1 MSEEILINPE
11 GLYPEIG
18 NLSAAQALITD
29 EMFSIDK
36 GKLELD
42 TISEIE
48 NLVKE
53 LNSLYVLYREHL
65 GRDVKNLDVVIA
77 EWMKVDVSL
86 AGKNLFEGD

>member
-1 MSEEILINPE
+1 MSEQILINPE
-11 GLYPEIG
+11 GFYPEID

-36 GKLELD
+36 GELALD
-42 TISEIE
+42 TISELD

-65 GRDVKNLDVVIA
+65 GRDVKNLNVIIA
-77 EWMKVDVSL
+77 EWMKVDTSL